1 MQERRSSVFFLTYR
15 NSGFRFLVDTG
26 AEVSVLPASPADRKR
41 PNTSPLQAVNNTAT
55 ATYGNRSLT
64 VSLGL
69 QRTLRWIFILADV
82 KFAIL
87 GADFL
92 RHFGL
97 LVDVRNRRL
106 QDPVSQSDVKGKPSR
121 HTPLSPTLI
130 KPAGPL
136 RCTSVLSEF
145 SDLTHQRQVGSPV
158 KHDVFHHITTT
169 GPPFH
174 ALPRRLP
181 PEKLVVARQE
191 FDHMLKLG
199 IIQPSSSP

>member
-1 MQERRSSVFFLTYR
+1 MRTTLRALGKRPGQALRATSASALQERRSSVFFLTDR
-15 NSGFRFLVDTG
+15 NSDFCFLVDTG

-41 PNTSPLQAVNNTAT
+41 PNTSPLQAVNNTAI
-55 ATYGNRSLT
+55 ATYGNHSLT
-64 VSLGL
+64 ISLGL
-69 QRTLRWIFILADV
+69 QRTLRWIFILPDV
-82 KFAIL
+82 EFAIL

-97 LVDVRNRRL
+97 LVDMRNRRL

-136 RCTSVLSEF
+136 RFTSILSEF

-158 KHDVFHHITTT
+158 KHVFQHITTT
-169 GPPFH
+169 GPPVH
-174 ALPRRLP
+174 ARPR
-181 PEKLVVARQE
+181 
-191 FDHMLKLG
+191 
-199 IIQPSSSP
+199 